1 MVVSCWLF
9 IDESSSVTVCIGGG
23 GVEVVVAKAGS
34 DVAVIHHRLV
44 NTIIVLVNKKC
55 IGK

>member
-1 MVVSCWLF
+1 M
-9 IDESSSVTVCIGGG
+9 TVCIGGG